1 MNEPHACTFNRDQRC
16 LKGAGCAAH
25 GIECMR
31 RTAALSFTMD
41 RTQDAADA
49 ARDGVEREARNEPTS
64 SDVERMR
71 DALEKLANAAD
82 DVGVQFFDTDTM
94 SPEVE
99 AMQAATQEAR
109 ALLSLSRER
118 ETCGA
123 GAAAFGGRQSLP
135 AALQDWLVEI
145 EEYLQDRHDIR
156 DGAPGGPHP
165 LPNEEMSLSNA
176 LKSALGEQP

>member
-1 MNEPHACTFNRDQRC
+1 M
-16 LKGAGCAAH
+16 
-25 GIECMR
+25 
-31 RTAALSFTMD
+31 TAAKD
-41 RTQDAADA
+41 Q
-49 ARDGVEREARNEPTS
+49 GPTS
-64 SDVERMR
+64 LARDVERMR
-71 DALEKLANAAD
+71 EAASRMVLACINRYQVPGWD
-82 DVGVQFFDTDTM
+82 DIELV
-94 SPEVE
+94 
-99 AMQAATQEAR
+99 AR

-123 GAAAFGGRQSLP
+123 GAAGFGGRQSLP

>member
-1 MNEPHACTFNRDQRC
+1 MTTPRDRARGSAAT
-16 LKGAGCAAH
+16 GAN
-25 GIECMR
+25 
-31 RTAALSFTMD
+31 TT
-41 RTQDAADA
+41 
-49 ARDGVEREARNEPTS
+49 PTS

-71 DALEKLANAAD
+71 EALEKLANAAD